1 MNIFITG
8 TSKGLGEALALN
20 YLQQG
25 HHVWGCSRNAQNHI
39 QHPNYKHL
47 CIDLENLTENDLS
60 KYLGNIPKIDCV
72 ILNAA
77 LLGEIQLLQETTIHQ
92 FQKLQQVNVWANKII
107 IDVLISQYKVE
118 KIIGISTG
126 ASKNANKGWGA
137 YSITK
142 AAFNFLIQM
151 YAVEN
156 PNIHFLLIAPGLI
169 DTDMQ
174 QYLCSNVNENN
185 FPSIQRLK
193 EAKQNKTMF
202 SANECA
208 SGIIEMIALANSKSS
223 GDYWD
228 IREYLKTKN

>member
-92 FQKLQQVNVWANKII
+92 FNSRYSTI
-107 IDVLISQYKVE
+107 VLGRY
-118 KIIGISTG
+118 
-126 ASKNANKGWGA
+126 
-137 YSITK
+137 
-142 AAFNFLIQM
+142 
-151 YAVEN
+151 
-156 PNIHFLLIAPGLI
+156 IHFR
-169 DTDMQ
+169 Q
-174 QYLCSNVNENN
+174 
-185 FPSIQRLK
+185 PSH
-193 EAKQNKTMF
+193 
-202 SANECA
+202 
-208 SGIIEMIALANSKSS
+208 LAWRQKC
-223 GDYWD
+223 G
-228 IREYLKTKN
+228 